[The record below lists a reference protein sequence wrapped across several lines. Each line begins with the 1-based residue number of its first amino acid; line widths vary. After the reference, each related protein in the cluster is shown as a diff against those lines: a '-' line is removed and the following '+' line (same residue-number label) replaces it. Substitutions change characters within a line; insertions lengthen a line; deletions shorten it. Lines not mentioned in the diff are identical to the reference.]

1 MKEDF
6 VKVSISVDEN
16 KENILHSIFNIFGE
30 KTFEEFHA
38 YPVRN
43 DARGEAPL
51 PPKADQL
58 NIVFLLV
65 DSVSHSAA
73 ERYLKKTL
81 KKMKQSP
88 STVILNVSNRES
100 SS

>member
-6 VKVSISVDEN
+6 VKVSISVGGRT
-16 KENILHSIFNIFGE
+16 H
-30 KTFEEFHA
+30 EEFHA

-88 STVILNVSNRES
+88 STVILNVSNILSLHTTLFQRS
-100 SS
+100 SNVIWTF